1 MTTPMRFSI
10 ECHNEMNYNRSL
22 AASYG
27 RGSDGYRLYTKL
39 AWHNRKKSR
48 EWAVMN

>member
-1 MTTPMRFSI
+1 MTTPIRISI
-10 ECHNEMNYNRSL
+10 EYRNEMNYHRSL

-27 RGSDGYRLYTKL
+27 RGSDGYRLYTKI

-48 EWAVMN
+48 EWAAID